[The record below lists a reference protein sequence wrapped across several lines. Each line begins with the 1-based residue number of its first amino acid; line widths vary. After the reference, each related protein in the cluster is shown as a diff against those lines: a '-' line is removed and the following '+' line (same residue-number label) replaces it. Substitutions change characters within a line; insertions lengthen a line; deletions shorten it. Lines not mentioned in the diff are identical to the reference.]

1 MRHGGAHTGEDEMII
16 TRTYALRL
24 LRTGRARNPAAL
36 RPNAD
41 GRVFVAVDV
50 WYPAYGWRVHHYLQ
64 RAI

>member
-1 MRHGGAHTGEDEMII
+1 MRHGVHTLETEDMII